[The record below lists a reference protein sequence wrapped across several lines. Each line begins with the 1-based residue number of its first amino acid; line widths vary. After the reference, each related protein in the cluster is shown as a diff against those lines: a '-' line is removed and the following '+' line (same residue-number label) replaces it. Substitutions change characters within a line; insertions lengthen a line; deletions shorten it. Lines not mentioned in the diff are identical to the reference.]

1 MRTSEWRRRAVTHQT
16 LPKELT
22 PITQCVVLLR
32 PKDCFFQTMCT
43 HWRCGVITCLVFTC
57 LQGQEPF
64 AGRDFFSQQMQ
75 VAGTLWSWYALCQG
89 LFYFHHSF
97 QMAFCPSPVHLFSIL
112 NKCVVISC
120 CRAGTGG
127 STHSVSLRLGSWCL
141 KASTKSVSSFGKYVI
156 YICLK
161 TRQRWS
167 AIKAHFKNYIKLLFF
182 I

>member
-1 MRTSEWRRRAVTHQT
+1 MYTLTVRCNNLSCVHLSSGARALHRQRFLFSTNASGWNFMELICT
-16 LPKELT
+16 LSRF
-22 PITQCVVLLR
+22 VLL
-32 PKDCFFQTMCT
+32 PPLFPNGFLS
-43 HWRCGVITCLVFTC
+43 VTC
-57 LQGQEPF
+57 
-64 AGRDFFSQQMQ
+64 
-75 VAGTLWSWYALCQG
+75 
-89 LFYFHHSF
+89 
-97 QMAFCPSPVHLFSIL
+97 LFSIL

-161 TRQRWS
+161 TRQCWS
-167 AIKAHFKNYIKLLFF
+167 AIKAHLKNYVKLLFF